1 MESLLR
7 PPAAFHLFLGIV
19 LLAGCSGS
27 ATKEER
33 NYPIHGTVVD
43 VLDGR
48 LKIDHQ
54 AIPGYMGAMQMT
66 FPVSPPEL
74 LSGLKAGDHVHGR
87 LNVVDGQPVISQ
99 LGTD

>member
-1 MESLLR
+1 MRS
-7 PPAAFHLFLGIV
+7 LFLSLVAFYSFFGAGLFV
-19 LLAGCSGS
+19 GCSGN
-27 ATKEER
+27 APKEER
-33 NYPIHGTVVD
+33 NYPIHGTVVE

-66 FPVSPPEL
+66 FPVSRPEL
-74 LSGLKAGDHVHGR
+74 LNGLKAGDQVHGQ

-99 LGTD
+99 LGKG